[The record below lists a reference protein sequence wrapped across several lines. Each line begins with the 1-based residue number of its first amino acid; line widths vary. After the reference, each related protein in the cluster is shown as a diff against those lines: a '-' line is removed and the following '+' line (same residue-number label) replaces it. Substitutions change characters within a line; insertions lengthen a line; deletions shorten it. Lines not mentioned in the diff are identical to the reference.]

1 MKRILLFIIV
11 CATTLFVVGC
21 TNTDGTDE
29 DSFVDYVAATTL
41 TADYEGKSF
50 FEDGI
55 GEVTLVSAID
65 GDTAHFY
72 EVGQST
78 LIKIR
83 FLGIDTPEST
93 GKIEEWGKA
102 ASNFTATALGNATT
116 IVIQAE
122 TSTPTVD
129 STGSRYLAWVWY
141 DGKLLNLELVQEGYS
156 LASSASNTLYGDV
169 LFDADL
175 QAQQIGNYIWSDD
188 LDPDYYYGEALIVS
202 LEELKTNIDDYY
214 GKKVM
219 FEGVVTRKVGTNA
232 YVEYEN
238 EDGEHFGIYVYTMY
252 SSTIGAAFVSGNEMR
267 IIGIVSYYSPVDEA
281 DGEEYGT
288 YQIVDVSYSQFFPSE
303 DDMVILSTGNT
314 VEPTE
319 ISVADLDKTTNP
331 YLAHT
336 FVLLKNITVTGGYD
350 ESDSGAITMYAQDAD
365 GNKFTLRIDSGTYI
379 SSVSSYEDL
388 VGKTVDVAG
397 LVTVYL
403 GNYQVSI
410 ASSIDLTIYE

>member
-1 MKRILLFIIV
+1 MKRIILFITV
-11 CATTLFVVGC
+11 CAATLFVAGC

-29 DSFVDYVAATTL
+29 DTFVDYVAATEL

-50 FEDGI
+50 FDDGI
-55 GEVTLVSAID
+55 AEVTLVSAID

-72 EVGQST
+72 EVGKTS

-102 ASNFTATALGNATT
+102 ASNFTATALSSATT

-122 TSTPTVD
+122 TSTPEVD

-141 DGKLLNLELVQEGYS
+141 DGKLLNLELVQEGYT
-156 LASSASNTLYGDV
+156 LASSASNTLYGDT

-175 QAQQIGNYIWSDD
+175 QAQQIGNYIWSDE
-188 LDPDYYYGEALIVS
+188 LDPDYYYGEAVIVS

-214 GKKVM
+214 GKKVC
-219 FEGVVTRKVGTNA
+219 FEGTVTRKVGTNA
-232 YVEYEN
+232 YLEYET
-238 EDGEHFGIYVYTMY
+238 EAGEHYGIYVYTMY
-252 SSTIGAAFVSGNEMR
+252 SSTIGAAFTSGNEMR
-267 IIGIVSYYSPVDEA
+267 VIGTVSYYSPVDET

-288 YQIVDVSYSQFFPSE
+288 YQIVDVSYNQFFPSE
-303 DDMVILSTGNT
+303 DDVVILSTGNT
-314 VEPTE
+314 VEATV
-319 ISVADLDKTTNP
+319 ISVTDLDKTVNP

-336 FVLLKNITVTGGYD
+336 FVSLKNITVTGGYD
-350 ESDSGAITMYAQDAD
+350 ESDSDAITMYAQDSD
-365 GNKFTLRIDSGTYI
+365 GNKFTLRVDSGTYI
-379 SSVSSYEDL
+379 SSVTSYEDL
-388 VGKTVDVAG
+388 VGKTFDVSG

-403 GNYQVSI
+403 GDYQVSI
-410 ASSIDLTIYE
+410 ASSVDVVIY